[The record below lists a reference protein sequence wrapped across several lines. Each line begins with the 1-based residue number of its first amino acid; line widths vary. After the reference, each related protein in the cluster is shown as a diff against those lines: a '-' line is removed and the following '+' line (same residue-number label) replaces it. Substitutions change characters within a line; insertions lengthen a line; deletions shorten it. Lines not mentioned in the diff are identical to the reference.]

1 MKIFLDVRK
10 IGNKQTG
17 DETYITNLVKNLM
30 EIDKENFYYL
40 GTDSY
45 ESELAISNIL
55 GKLPKNF
62 KLVSLTPKSK
72 LFWTNYSLTHFVRKK
87 KIDLVHVQ
95 YLSPLTLPSK
105 TKLITTIHDVSFKRV
120 KKWISGKDRFILNYF
135 IPKSLK
141 KADKIISISEFT
153 KKEILHFYKKIS
165 PNKIKVI
172 YNGIDEKF
180 KTRNNFDKQ
189 YFERIRNKYN
199 ITERYLFHLSSL
211 QPRKNVPLLIKAYR
225 DYIYRYKDEKTLLII
240 GGERGYNFDEQIDNL
255 LRDLILK
262 EKVRILGYLKEEELP
277 AFYAMAEAYVSPSAY
292 EGFDL
297 PLGEVMQSGVPV
309 IASNIPCH
317 REVLGKAGVL
327 VSPEN
332 TKFFSQEIN
341 RVLNDQ
347 VFRKKLIAEGLKRA
361 KNFSWKKCAKETLDL
376 YQECLKS

>member
-1 MKIFLDVRK
+1 LS
-10 IGNKQTG
+10 G
-17 DETYITNLVKNLM
+17 
-30 EIDKENFYYL
+30 
-40 GTDSY
+40 
-45 ESELAISNIL
+45 
-55 GKLPKNF
+55 
-62 KLVSLTPKSK
+62 
-72 LFWTNYSLTHFVRKK
+72 KK
-87 KIDLVHVQ
+87 KLDLVHVQ

-225 DYIYRYKDEKTLLII
+225 DYIYRYKDEKL
-240 GGERGYNFDEQIDNL
+240 F
-255 LRDLILK
+255 
-262 EKVRILGYLKEEELP
+262 
-277 AFYAMAEAYVSPSAY
+277 
-292 EGFDL
+292 
-297 PLGEVMQSGVPV
+297 
-309 IASNIPCH
+309 
-317 REVLGKAGVL
+317 
-327 VSPEN
+327 
-332 TKFFSQEIN
+332 
-341 RVLNDQ
+341 
-347 VFRKKLIAEGLKRA
+347 
-361 KNFSWKKCAKETLDL
+361 
-376 YQECLKS
+376 